1 MSIPSNA
8 PAGANAPA
16 LPIVWRKLSE
26 MWSATSAQR
35 AIVDAYELIA
45 FDIPPAGPHP
55 RLIAWE
61 LHTGPQFMTGVAGG
75 PADSFEAAKA
85 AAEAEVRRRL
95 NVPTDTPASLA
106 LARST
111 VIPALGLTFV
121 QAEDRITAGLLTSTD
136 HLTVKESDA
145 FSEEIADIAQAIHE
159 TAPSTLS
166 DAIVKLRVATG
177 PLGLEGGYGACLIEA
192 VRQATEFLER
202 LHEGTAPRL

>member
-8 PAGANAPA
+8 PAGANALS

-26 MWSATSAQR
+26 MWSATSAER
-35 AIVDAYELIA
+35 AIVGAYELIA
-45 FDIPPAGPHP
+45 FDIPAAGPHP
-55 RLIAWE
+55 RIIAWE

-75 PADSFEAAKA
+75 SADSFEAAKA

-95 NVPTDTPASLA
+95 NAPTDTPASLA
-106 LARST
+106 LAPST
-111 VIPALGLTFV
+111 VIPTLGLTFI
-121 QAEDRITAGLLTSTD
+121 QAEGCVTAGLLASTD

-145 FSEEIADIAQAIHE
+145 FSEEIADIAHGIHT

-177 PLGLEGGYGACLIEA
+177 PLGLEESYGVGLTNS
-192 VRQATEFLER
+192 VRQVTEFLEHFQGEAAGSR
-202 LHEGTAPRL
+202 

>member
-55 RLIAWE
+55 RIIAWE

-85 AAEAEVRRRL
+85 AAEAEVRHRL
-95 NVPTDTPASLA
+95 NVATDTPASLA
-106 LARST
+106 LAPST
-111 VIPALGLTFV
+111 VIPALGLTFI
-121 QAEDRITAGLLTSTD
+121 QAEDRITAGLLASTD

-145 FSEEIADIAQAIHE
+145 FTEEIADIAQAIHE
-159 TAPSTLS
+159 TAPATLA
-166 DAIVKLRVATG
+166 DAIVKMRVVAG
-177 PLGLEGGYGACLIEA
+177 PVGFEGGDGPCLFES
-192 VRQATEFLER
+192 VRQVAEFLAR
-202 LHEGTAPRL
+202 FHRGAAP